1 MFLEGTLVRAALSSV
16 LSIDEGVVLL
26 AILVGMRKG
35 HLDIVALQMDN
46 GVQRVVGHAV
56 FQQIFQSMTREN
68 TTTIVH
74 DGQTRVQIGVV
85 AQHVLHNVVL
95 ELIVLEQRVVGFK
108 VDVRAVLVLRLLCR
122 V

>member
-1 MFLEGTLVRAALSSV
+1 MRTALCGMLSVDERIVFLAV
-16 LSIDEGVVLL
+16 
-26 AILVGMRKG
+26 LVGMGKG
-35 HLDIVALQMDN
+35 HLDIVTLQMDD
-46 GVQRVVGHAV
+46 GIQRVVGHAV